1 MPEGPYD
8 GVEDEKL
15 ILRDHLAVDRTA
27 LANERTFLAYIRTAL
42 TMTVAGISFIKFFDS
57 VLVAIVGWSF
67 VVAAIPVMGFGIY
80 RYMKMRKLMHGIGI
94 QSVKEREEADSIPL
108 GRQHYHI

>member
-1 MPEGPYD
+1 MAESPYD
-8 GVEDEKL
+8 GVEDQKL

-42 TMTVAGISFIKFFDS
+42 TLTVAGISFIEFFGS
-57 VLVAIVGWSF
+57 VVVALVGWSF
-67 VVAAIPVMGFGIY
+67 VVASIPVMGFGSY
-80 RYMKMRKLMHGIGI
+80 RYLKMRRQMHRIGQ
-94 QSVKEREEADSIPL
+94 QSEKERDEAGSIPL